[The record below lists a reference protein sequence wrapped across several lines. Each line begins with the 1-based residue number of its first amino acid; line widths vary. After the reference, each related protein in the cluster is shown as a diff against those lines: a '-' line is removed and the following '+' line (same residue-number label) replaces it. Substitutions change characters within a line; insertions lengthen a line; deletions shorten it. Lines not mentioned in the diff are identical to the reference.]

1 MAGDKAV
8 LNFLDVSE
16 QESIPLSIKTKL
28 EEVYNKYQDENDDL
42 KVKYERLRV
51 NSEQQYFDVEKQLVS
66 SNNKLESETSTNAEL
81 KDTLAQLE
89 QKYKEVSEKFTELG
103 DTQEGSLTSQ
113 LQLTR
118 SNEQLEAEKR
128 DLTVLLEKKN
138 KELDRLN
145 DEWKDFTE
153 KLSKANT
160 AKFEA
165 QAKLSDIQSSMV
177 TIEFQ
182 SKRLQQENEQ
192 MKGQIDWLNKE
203 LGEKTKELMNNRK
216 EQSSKL
222 IDIQTQLEEKTEELR
237 QLTCSMETLRKTN
250 SDQAQRIDKL
260 IQKSKDVC
268 DSQIQSEEQF
278 RQELEAKSKLS
289 ELYRTSAEEAEEKI
303 KELSRAVDELQKL
316 LRDSANDHTNME
328 KEKDNEIEKLN
339 KEIED
344 RESGIR
350 LLKQELVNANDLIDA
365 ARKKNAT
372 DQQVD
377 SMFPSAAATS
387 KYLKSGMTLTQI
399 YNAFV
404 NVSDELMLE
413 KEENKRLQQY
423 LDDILHEIEEKA
435 PVLKKQKED
444 YVQALQN
451 IDQLTKQLDSSLL
464 ENQNLRSE
472 ADESIRKFNHMQR
485 ENHKYQQQ
493 MLDLSHQVQ
502 FLVKEIEEVK
512 TGRIVR
518 SDDDNVSSS
527 EISSSCEA
535 ISSKLVTF
543 RDIEDLQRQNQRLI
557 AVIRELSEKKE
568 EEEKLATESKTKE
581 LKDQLYIAHNEL
593 KELKMARDRQQEM
606 VEAIVNQRDMYK
618 VLAQE
623 SAGTLPH
630 SFMTTPKPSRSVS
643 ANLQSPVTS
652 MRSPGLDKTMEETK
666 VALKQMTEDFSTYKK
681 ERSENERMLNEQI
694 DKTRQNQADTRV
706 QNAKLASQLDFQAE
720 RYKVLLSNNEGY
732 KKEIASLREKV
743 QKYSTSVAKHEQTV
757 NTLRQD
763 AMSSQEN
770 LARAQAQAQN
780 FKMEKELLKSSE
792 GRLLQEIESHRR
804 ERQSQ
809 SMLMANLEAIKNNL
823 ERSEFDTKT
832 RYSNKIESLEME
844 VNTLKRKLKA
854 EEDEHRALNTLWEKQ
869 TKSLRSQ
876 LEQTLKE
883 QESYKTKCT
892 ALEKEKQQLKQQTV
906 DLEYKLKTAEQ
917 TLANRGTV
925 AGMPTIPSLESST
938 ADQETIKDLRLTIEQ
953 CNQEIKNLQ
962 DQLQHIREQKQQYM
976 SISEGLQKTVA
987 EHTDVAKE
995 FEQSRQQ
1002 IMEEM
1007 QRAKQL
1013 AERLQKEKQQ
1023 LMNENIRLSE
1033 DSHTQ
1038 NADIRKKLD
1047 ETQIELQ
1054 ESVERREVAICN
1066 EMVAVEESSVQSK
1079 LAAETQDKYQRELIL
1094 HAADVETLTVVK
1106 RQLEEF
1112 NTRLATERDI
1122 RIQAERKLEEHLSSS
1137 SEREGLMKV
1146 EIERIEQ
1153 RNRELTNQN
1162 KLLHEQMEKMSKE
1175 MLSVQ
1180 AAVTRRESLN
1190 TSFGEETSKSS
1201 EQLLEVIKFLR
1212 KEKDIAESR
1221 LDVVQAETARIKQR
1235 NELLHR
1241 EIEDINKVLAEER
1254 EQSQA
1259 SLQTAA
1265 KHAELMKKVENLN
1278 LLTDSNKLL
1287 REEKDKL
1294 QQEMETLEAKVNKL
1308 ERDIN
1313 PMMQTI
1319 RDKQVTIDTL
1329 AAEKNALKTE
1339 VDRWKARTSHLIEQS
1354 NKSDPEEKKRLIQE
1368 RENLKKELSGMT
1380 EENHRLKAEISRT
1393 NQSSQNMQ
1401 TELAKSNQ
1409 NVINA
1414 QQEITSLKTE
1424 IENLKKKL
1432 QTTEQDLQTK
1442 TNEDDTKQKTIV
1454 QLKKIGRKYK
1464 EQTEI
1469 ISKEMEDLKQKL
1481 ASQEEQQPSAAALE
1495 QATSSF
1501 REQLTN
1507 TEKERDEL
1515 KVKVEQNENESKQI
1529 REQEMKIRE
1538 KVQEELDKLKTD
1550 HAKVKEEKDDHEKKV
1565 NQSKQ
1570 VLLTARKKIGSQ
1582 NEEIQNQNAEL
1593 EKLRQKIKSE
1603 EESSNVTEGRLKSH
1617 YESRITSLEK
1627 ELSELKES
1635 AVAAS
1640 QVPDLKTNIDRLE
1653 KEKSDLQNNITEQ
1666 KSKIVE
1672 LQNKIQ
1678 QLQKPPKAVAP
1689 KTQVARPS
1697 PTVAVE
1703 GTSQSSEAPPP
1714 KTTAPIRPI
1723 ASPVAR
1729 AHPTPSQT
1737 QANMKATASIRPMP
1751 SPLSVAITTPTA
1763 TVMPTTVS
1771 HQEPQE
1777 DGVPAAQIS
1786 PVTTTTRPT
1795 QQVQR
1800 VIPQQELSD
1809 QSLPDSESSQP
1820 ETVVVEPQQSTVQ
1833 QTTVVTPMTQT
1844 AVATTLVQPTIQPST
1859 SAGTSREGATK
1870 RTREDSAE
1878 EETEAKRSKVIQHQE
1893 AQVIPSIVVTESS
1906 DRLQEQ
1912 LPDYLSAEEETQTE
1926 EQTLTS
1932 LADDQTQTSEPATLT
1947 FTEEDIAGSQ
1957 QQSDNVGTANVEEE
1971 EADDEDGI
1979 IILDEDNEESGEEE
1993 YGDENEGDDEDEV
2006 EEEEVDIY
2014 EDMDE
2019 YHDAQEGDEPIQ
2031 EDEYQGQD
2039 GDMEEEEGYSV
2050 EQEDDMQDDQRG
2062 DEEEEEEDDDD
2073 AVVVIESDE
2082 EDSRMEAQ
2090 EVENQP
2096 TTQANTVSVQP
2107 VMLQQQAQPIE
2118 RQTSV
2123 TRAQLTP
2130 FIIGSQ
2136 GYEDGEDGIV
2146 PSTPTLYI
2154 PMRGDGFAEAISSPM
2169 VQQRFT
2175 FGLSSSESH
2184 SDLAQLESQRACG
2197 MDDTRM
2203 DLSQLQEG
2211 SGRSVPSTPL
2221 RTTAPVSIS
2230 ESALA
2235 AAAAASQAATE
2246 STQGTEE
2253 SHSTQDVPGL
2263 LEEQTEPDSTDT
2275 GDNAQGVDDTDGQP
2289 GTSADSGEQDGA
2301 SRDDTSDRSDEKP
2314 KIQPIVWEAGAAI
2327 RTQTGHTGPSFR
2339 SRPPR
2344 RGQPPYQGHNQQRG
2358 RGQFSQRGRSPVPRS
2373 TRGGTR
2379 GSRGG
2384 MFRSPNMY

>member
-2031 EDEYQGQD
+2031 EDEYQGD

>member
-1 MAGDKAV
+1 
-8 LNFLDVSE
+8 
-16 QESIPLSIKTKL
+16 
-28 EEVYNKYQDENDDL
+28 
-42 KVKYERLRV
+42 
-51 NSEQQYFDVEKQLVS
+51 
-66 SNNKLESETSTNAEL
+66 
-81 KDTLAQLE
+81 
-89 QKYKEVSEKFTELG
+89 
-103 DTQEGSLTSQ
+103 
-113 LQLTR
+113 
-118 SNEQLEAEKR
+118 
-128 DLTVLLEKKN
+128 
-138 KELDRLN
+138 
-145 DEWKDFTE
+145 
-153 KLSKANT
+153 
-160 AKFEA
+160 
-165 QAKLSDIQSSMV
+165 
-177 TIEFQ
+177 
-182 SKRLQQENEQ
+182 
-192 MKGQIDWLNKE
+192 
-203 LGEKTKELMNNRK
+203 
-216 EQSSKL
+216 
-222 IDIQTQLEEKTEELR
+222 
-237 QLTCSMETLRKTN
+237 
-250 SDQAQRIDKL
+250 
-260 IQKSKDVC
+260 
-268 DSQIQSEEQF
+268 
-278 RQELEAKSKLS
+278 
-289 ELYRTSAEEAEEKI
+289 
-303 KELSRAVDELQKL
+303 
-316 LRDSANDHTNME
+316 
-328 KEKDNEIEKLN
+328 
-339 KEIED
+339 
-344 RESGIR
+344 
-350 LLKQELVNANDLIDA
+350 
-365 ARKKNAT
+365 
-372 DQQVD
+372 
-377 SMFPSAAATS
+377 
-387 KYLKSGMTLTQI
+387 MTLTQI
-399 YNAFV
+399 YNAYV

-581 LKDQLYIAHNEL
+581 LKDQLHIAHNEL

-623 SAGTLPH
+623 SSGTLPP
-630 SFMTTPKPSRSVS
+630 SFMTTPIPSRSVS
-643 ANLQSPVTS
+643 SNLKSPVAS
-652 MRSPGLDKTMEETK
+652 IRSPGLDKTMEETR
-666 VALKQMTEDFSTYKK
+666 VALKQMTEDFSTYKR

-694 DKTRQNQADTRV
+694 DTIRQNQADTRV

-720 RYKVLLSNNEGY
+720 RYKVLQSNNDGY

-780 FKMEKELLKSSE
+780 YKMEKELLKSSE

-844 VNTLKRKLKA
+844 VNTLKRKLKS
-854 EEDEHRALNTLWEKQ
+854 EEDEHKALNTLLEKQ
-869 TKSLRSQ
+869 TKSLRAQ
-876 LEQTLKE
+876 LEQALKH
-883 QESYKTKCT
+883 QENYKNKFTV
-892 ALEKEKQQLKQQTV
+892 LEKEKQQHNQQTIE
-906 DLEYKLKTAEQ
+906 LEYKLKTAEQ

-925 AGMPTIPSLESST
+925 AGVPTIPTLESST
-938 ADQETIKDLRLTIEQ
+938 ADQETIKDLKLTIEQ
-953 CNQEIKNLQ
+953 CNLEIKNLQ
-962 DQLQHIREQKQQYM
+962 DQLQHIKEQKEQYR
-976 SISEGLQKTVA
+976 SISEGLQKTVD
-987 EHTDVAKE
+987 EHSDVAKE

-1054 ESVERREVAICN
+1054 EATERREVAICN

-1153 RNRELTNQN
+1153 RNRELVNQN

-1241 EIEDINKVLAEER
+1241 EIEDINKLLAEER

-1319 RDKQVTIDTL
+1319 RDKQVIIDTL

-1368 RENLKKELSGMT
+1368 RENLRKELSGMT
-1380 EENHRLKAEISRT
+1380 EETHRQKAEISRI
-1393 NQSSQNMQ
+1393 NQNLQNMQ
-1401 TELAKSNQ
+1401 TELSKSNQ
-1409 NVINA
+1409 NVLNA
-1414 QQEITSLKTE
+1414 QQEITSLKVE
-1424 IENLKKKL
+1424 IENFKKKL

-1469 ISKEMEDLKQKL
+1469 ISKEMEDLRQKL
-1481 ASQEEQQPSAAALE
+1481 ASQEEQQPSAAAIE
-1495 QATSSF
+1495 QATSSI
-1501 REQLTN
+1501 REQLAN

-1515 KVKVEQNENESKQI
+1515 KVKVEQSENESKQI

-1538 KVQEELDKLKTD
+1538 KVQEELNQLKTD
-1550 HAKVKEEKDDHEKKV
+1550 HAKVKEEKDDHERKV
-1565 NQSKQ
+1565 TQSKQ

-1593 EKLRQKIKSE
+1593 EKLRQRIKSE

-1627 ELSELKES
+1627 ELSELKEV

-1640 QVPDLKTNIDRLE
+1640 QVPELKTNIDRLE
-1653 KEKSDLQNNITEQ
+1653 KEKADLQNNISEQ

-1672 LQNKIQ
+1672 LQTKIQ

-1714 KTTAPIRPI
+1714 KTAPIRPI

-1751 SPLSVAITTPTA
+1751 SPLSVSITTPTA

-1809 QSLPDSESSQP
+1809 QSLPESESSSSQP
-1820 ETVVVEPQQSTVQ
+1820 ETVVVEPQQSSSVQ

-1844 AVATTLVQPTIQPST
+1844 AVATTLVQPTVQPST

-1870 RTREDSAE
+1870 RTREDSVE
-1878 EETEAKRSKVIQHQE
+1878 EETEAKRSKMIQHQE

-1932 LADDQTQTSEPATLT
+1932 QADDQTQTSEPATLT

-1957 QQSDNVGTANVEEE
+1957 QQSDTVETAIVEEE

-1993 YGDENEGDDEDEV
+1993 YEDENEGDDEEEV

-2031 EDEYQGQD
+2031 EDEYQGD

-2050 EQEDDMQDDQRG
+2050 DQEDMQDDQRG
-2062 DEEEEEEDDDD
+2062 EEVDDDDDDD

-2090 EVENQP
+2090 EGENQP
-2096 TTQANTVSVQP
+2096 TTQAVTVSVQP

-2175 FGLSSSESH
+2175 FGLSSSESQ

-2253 SHSTQDVPGL
+2253 SNSTQDVPGVV
-2263 LEEQTEPDSTDT
+2263 EEQTEPDSTDT

-2289 GTSADSGEQDGA
+2289 GTSADTGEQDGA
-2301 SRDDTSDRSDEKP
+2301 SKDDFSDRSDGKP
-2314 KIQPIVWEAGAAI
+2314 KIEPIVWEAGAAI
-2327 RTQTGHTGPSFR
+2327 RTQTGHTGQAFR

-2344 RGQPPYQGHNQQRG
+2344 RGQPPYQSHNQQRG

-2373 TRGGTR
+2373 TRGGAR

>member
-28 EEVYNKYQDENDDL
+28 EEVISKYHDENDDL

-165 QAKLSDIQSSMV
+165 QAKLSDMQSSMV

-222 IDIQTQLEEKTEELR
+222 IDLQTQLEEKTEELR
-237 QLTCSMETLRKTN
+237 QLTNSMETLRKTN

-518 SDDDNVSSS
+518 SEDANVSSS

-623 SAGTLPH
+623 TAGTLPH
-630 SFMTTPKPSRSVS
+630 SFMNTPKPSRSVS
-643 ANLQSPVTS
+643 ASLQSPVTS

-883 QESYKTKCT
+883 QESYKSKCT

-925 AGMPTIPSLESST
+925 AGMPAIPSLESST

-953 CNQEIKNLQ
+953 SNQEIKNLQ

-1054 ESVERREVAICN
+1054 EAVERREVAICN

-1368 RENLKKELSGMT
+1368 RENLKKELSGIT
-1380 EENHRLKAEISRT
+1380 EENHRQKAEISRT

-1401 TELAKSNQ
+1401 TELTKSNQ
-1409 NVINA
+1409 NVLNA

-1515 KVKVEQNENESKQI
+1515 KMKVEQNENESKQI

-1820 ETVVVEPQQSTVQ
+1820 ETVVVEPQQSTSIQ

-1878 EETEAKRSKVIQHQE
+1878 EETEAKRSKVIPHQE

-1926 EQTLTS
+1926 EQTLTG

-1947 FTEEDIAGSQ
+1947 FTEEDLAGSQ
-1957 QQSDNVGTANVEEE
+1957 QQSDNVDTANVEEE
-1971 EADDEDGI
+1971 EGDDDDGI

-2031 EDEYQGQD
+2031 EDDYQGD
-2039 GDMEEEEGYSV
+2039 GDMEEEEDYSV

-2235 AAAAASQAATE
+2235 AAAAASQSASE
-2246 STQGTEE
+2246 SIQGTEE

-2289 GTSADSGEQDGA
+2289 GTSADLGEQDGA

-2344 RGQPPYQGHNQQRG
+2344 RGQPPYQGHTQQRG

-2373 TRGGTR
+2373 TRGGAR